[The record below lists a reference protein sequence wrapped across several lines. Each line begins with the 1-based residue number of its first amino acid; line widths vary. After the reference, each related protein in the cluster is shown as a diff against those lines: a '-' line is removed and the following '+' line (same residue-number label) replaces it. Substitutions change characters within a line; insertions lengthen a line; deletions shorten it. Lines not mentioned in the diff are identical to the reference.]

1 MADLA
6 WLNQAPQAEA
16 AAALFRCCGCA
27 GWARAVAAARPFA
40 SDAALVEV
48 AEREWA
54 RASREDVLEAFSHH
68 PRIGDREALKARFP
82 GTHAW
87 SAGEQSAAAASA
99 DESALDA
106 LAEANRAYEQKF
118 HHIFIVCATGKA
130 ASEILS
136 LVRERLS
143 NDPDAELRIAAGE
156 QMKITKLRLAK
167 LLAETRVET
176 RG

>member
-27 GWARAVAAARPFA
+27 GWARAVSEARPFG
-40 SDAALVEV
+40 SEAALLEA
-48 AEREWA
+48 AEREWS

-87 SAGEQSAAAASA
+87 SAGEQSAAAATA
-99 DESALDA
+99 DESVIDD
-106 LAEANRAYEQKF
+106 LAEANRAYERKF
-118 HHIFIVCATGKA
+118 DHIFIVCATGKT

-136 LVRERLS
+136 LVRERLG
-143 NDPDAELRIAAGE
+143 NDPDTELSVAAGE
-156 QMKITKLRLAK
+156 QMKITKLRLGK
-167 LLAETRVET
+167 LLAETHAEAPR
-176 RG
+176 